1 MVKVGDIVKVN
12 VLKYKNFRGTV
23 TEIKNNVATIEVPT
37 YYGEK
42 ETVILYRDVRFLRK
56 SPETLKELE
65 DQKKEGK
72 LDGSN

>member
-37 YYGEK
+37 YYGKK

-65 DQKKEGK
+65 DQKKEEK
-72 LDGSN
+72 LNGSN

>member
-42 ETVILYRDVRFLRK
+42 EPVVLYRDVRFLRK

-65 DQKKEGK
+65 DQKKEDK
-72 LDGSN
+72 LNGSN

>member
-12 VLKYKNFRGTV
+12 VLKYKSFRGTV

-37 YYGEK
+37 YYGTK
-42 ETVILYRDVRFLRK
+42 EPIVLYRDVNFLRR

-65 DQKKEGK
+65 DQKKEDK
-72 LDGSN
+72 LNGSK

>member
-23 TEIKNNVATIEVPT
+23 TEITNNVATIKVPT
-37 YYGEK
+37 YYGAK
-42 ETVILYRDVRFLRK
+42 EPVVLHRDVRFLRK

-65 DQKKEGK
+65 DQKKEEK
-72 LDGSN
+72 LNGSN

>member
-12 VLKYKNFRGTV
+12 VSKYKNFRGTII
-23 TEIKNNVATIEVPT
+23 EIKDNVATIEVPT
-37 YYGEK
+37 YYGAK
-42 ETVILYRDVRFLRK
+42 EPIVLYKDINFLRR

-72 LDGSN
+72 LNGSN

>member
-12 VLKYKNFRGTV
+12 VLKYKNFRGTI

-37 YYGEK
+37 YYGKK

-65 DQKKEGK
+65 DQKKEGNFN
-72 LDGSN
+72 GSN

>member
-12 VLKYKNFRGTV
+12 VLKYKNFRGAV

-37 YYGEK
+37 YYGAK
-42 ETVILYRDVRFLRK
+42 EPVVLYRDVRFLRK

-65 DQKKEGK
+65 DQKKEEK
-72 LDGSN
+72 LNGSN